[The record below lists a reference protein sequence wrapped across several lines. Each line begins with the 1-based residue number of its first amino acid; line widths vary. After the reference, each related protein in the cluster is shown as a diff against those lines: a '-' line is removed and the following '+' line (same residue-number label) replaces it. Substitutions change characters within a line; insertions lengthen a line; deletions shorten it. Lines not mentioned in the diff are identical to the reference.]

1 MELHTVQET
10 ARLLNV
16 SNATVYNYIHTHK
29 LEAVIGG
36 DRKKEGQRG
45 TAYRISDEAI
55 SEFRR
60 KYMGE
65 IAGSNASKE
74 IYDKGHVLS
83 AILDY
88 NMMGINNYV
97 KMRKYG
103 GFAYVNSIFSG
114 YTEVTKQFIKEF
126 SSFFDILESELE
138 AAIRSQK
145 VKLVKLREQ
154 YDIPENHSTPAEK
167 LAADL
172 TPVPEKEKQE
182 HDVLAAKYSQIKEIQ
197 TVYYISKSKQSTDN
211 PEESEEVPVMP
222 MTMFRSI
229 EDAKKYL
236 NDYRTVCKS
245 AFVSSPDENTVIL
258 TKVNEETLKIDRVI
272 LRIKTATLK

>member
-1 MELHTVQET
+1 MGLHTVQET

-16 SNATVYNYIHTHK
+16 SNVTVYNYIHTNK

-36 DRKKEGQRG
+36 EKKKEGQRG

-55 SEFRR
+55 TEFRR
-60 KYMGE
+60 KYRGE
-65 IAGSNASKE
+65 TENSNASKE

-88 NMMGINNYV
+88 NMMTINNYV
-97 KMRKYG
+97 KMRRYG
-103 GFAYVNSIFSG
+103 GFAYVNSIFNG
-114 YTEVTKQFIKEF
+114 YTAITKQFIKEF

-138 AAIRSQK
+138 NTIRSQK

-154 YDIPENHSTPAEK
+154 YDIPENHSKPEEK
-167 LAADL
+167 RAKDL
-172 TPVPEKEKQE
+172 TPIPEEDKPEF
-182 HDVLAAKYSQIKEIQ
+182 DTLAAKYSQVKEIQ

-211 PEESEEVPVMP
+211 PEESEESPVMP

-236 NDYRTVCKS
+236 NEYRTLCKS

-258 TKVNEETLKIDRVI
+258 TKINEETLKIDRVI